1 VQKLLQNFRN
11 LTTKPQQQVESVRER
26 ESDGLKDGEASLYTQ
41 RERSRTTQS
50 ARPVTTR
57 VFGTVGIGCPGGSR
71 HSDNLRTESRSNRFR
86 DLEFVEIEGHPSSRL
101 PICCNRVATDFETSD
116 SLESRSNRI
125 QDLEFVGIEG
135 RDISRPRICWNGFPI
150 VPTGITIVWTVGAR
164 VAKGIGKLQP
174 GAERGK
180 KILTSLVAGYDHPG
194 GIQGR
199 L

>member
-1 VQKLLQNFRN
+1 M
-11 LTTKPQQQVESVRER
+11 RER
-26 ESDGLKDGEASLYTQ
+26 ESDELNDGEASLYTQ

-57 VFGTVGIGCPGGSR
+57 VFGTVGIGCPGGSC

-101 PICCNRVATDFETSD
+101 PICWNRVPTNFETSD
-116 SLESRSNRI
+116 SLESRSNGI
-125 QDLEFVGIEG
+125 QDLEFVEIGAAKVFEISNLLERVSDRADRDNDCVDGGRPSGEG
-135 RDISRPRICWNGFPI
+135 RK
-150 VPTGITIVWTVGAR
+150 
-164 VAKGIGKLQP
+164 VADR
-174 GAERGK
+174 AERGK
-180 KILTSLVAGYDHPG
+180 KNWTSLVAGYDPGGGGG